1 MQKGGRKR
9 KKKCVCVCIADFLAL
24 SSLPSKGG
32 LGLGKGHGM
41 ATQALACACACIVS
55 IQLFYIFFL
64 YFSARSLFIAGGCLA
79 SSVSLLCRYY
89 VHMYTCTH
97 CTVVAFIRLF
107 GWLAYL
113 GFSRRCDDHGWD
125 WMRWGWGW
133 VIEFELN
140 A

>member
-1 MQKGGRKR
+1 
-9 KKKCVCVCIADFLAL
+9 
-24 SSLPSKGG
+24 
-32 LGLGKGHGM
+32 M
-41 ATQALACACACIVS
+41 ATQALACACIIVS
-55 IQLFYIFFL
+55 IQLFYFYFL

-79 SSVSLLCRYY
+79 SSVSLYS
-89 VHMYTCTH
+89 MYICTH

-125 WMRWGWGW
+125 WMGWGWGW

>member
-9 KKKCVCVCIADFLAL
+9 KKKCICVCIADFLAYCIFP
-24 SSLPSKGG
+24 SLARGR

-41 ATQALACACACIVS
+41 ATQALACACIIVS
-55 IQLFYIFFL
+55 IQLFYFFL

-79 SSVSLLCRYY
+79 SLVSL
-89 VHMYTCTH
+89 YTCTH
-97 CTVVAFIRLF
+97 VLIVLCTVVAFIRLF
-107 GWLAYL
+107 GWLAGL

-125 WMRWGWGW
+125 GLGW